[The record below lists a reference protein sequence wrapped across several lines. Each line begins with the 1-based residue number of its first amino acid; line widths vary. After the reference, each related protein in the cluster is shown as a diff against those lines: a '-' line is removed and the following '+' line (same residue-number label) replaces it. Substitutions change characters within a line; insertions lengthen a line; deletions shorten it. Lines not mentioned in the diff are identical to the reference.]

1 MNLTSLLPMVT
12 GLSMIKK
19 SFVMSLSGR
28 LFVTG
33 GDQIQ
38 RKFTKF
44 CETFISSGGKSSRG
58 L

>member
-33 GDQIQ
+33 DQIQ